1 MFEIGN
7 SLREARLRQGL
18 DFPEI
23 EQATKIRPKYLRAL
37 EDEQFEILPGQTYVK
52 GFLRSYAEYLG
63 LDGQLY
69 VDEYNSRYIHVDEET
84 PLRAR
89 STSSLGRAG
98 PRFESSV
105 VLVALAAIAI
115 LTLLV
120 FAAWRFG
127 SNPPQTAIPDY
138 STQPPPASPKATTT
152 KQRTTTPTRRAR
164 MTLTGALGDSWV
176 EVYANSP
183 SGKLIHEGTVEA
195 GRSVRFG
202 VERVYRRYYVRV
214 RKPGNLRMT
223 VNGTVFSLPNRGSRT
238 AVTVTANGIRPAKAA

>member
-37 EDEQFEILPGQTYVK
+37 EDEQFDILPGQTYVK
-52 GFLRSYAEYLG
+52 GFLRAYSEYLG

-127 SNPPQTAIPDY
+127 SNTPETAIPDY
-138 STQPPPASPKATTT
+138 STEPPPA
-152 KQRTTTPTRRAR
+152 TPTTNPRTRSTPSLPRAK
-164 MTLTGALGDSWV
+164 MMLTGALGDSRV
-176 EVYANSP
+176 EVYANSAA
-183 SGKLIHEGTVEA
+183 GKLLFDGTVEA
-195 GRSVRFG
+195 GRSVLFG
-202 VERVYRRYYVRV
+202 TERVHRRYFVRM
-214 RKPGNLRMT
+214 RRPDNLRMT
-223 VNGTVFSLPNRGSRT
+223 VNGRVVNLGSRT
-238 AVTVTANGIRPAKAA
+238 AVVVTANGIRPAANA

>member
-37 EDEQFEILPGQTYVK
+37 EDEQFDILPGQTYVK
-52 GFLRSYAEYLG
+52 GFLRTYAEYLG

-84 PLRAR
+84 PLRTR
-89 STSSLGRAG
+89 NTSSLGRAG

-105 VLVALAAIAI
+105 VLVALAGIGI
-115 LTLLV
+115 VTLLV

-127 SNPPQTAIPDY
+127 SNTPDTAIPDY
-138 STQPPPASPKATTT
+138 STEPPAAAPTKPNKRAATL
-152 KQRTTTPTRRAR
+152 PRAR
-164 MTLTGALGDSWV
+164 MTLTGALGDSWA
-176 EVYANSP
+176 EVYANSRA
-183 SGKLIHEGTVEA
+183 GKLIFEGTVLA

-202 VERVYRRYYVRV
+202 HDRPHRRYFVRMG
-214 RKPGNLRMT
+214 RPGNLRMT
-223 VNGTVFSLPNRGSRT
+223 INGREVDLTRRT
-238 AVTVTANGIRPAKAA
+238 AVVVTANGIRPASTS

>member
-37 EDEQFEILPGQTYVK
+37 EDEQFDILPGQTYVK

-89 STSSLGRAG
+89 STSSLSRAG
-98 PRFESSV
+98 PHFETSV
-105 VLVALAAIAI
+105 VLAALAAIAI

-127 SNPPQTAIPDY
+127 SDTPDTAGIPDF
-138 STQPPPASPKATTT
+138 STQPPAASPQTKP
-152 KQRTTTPTRRAR
+152 KQRATPPLRRAR

-176 EVYANSP
+176 EVYANAP
-183 SGKLIHEGTVEA
+183 GGRLLHEGTLEA
-195 GRSVRFG
+195 GKSVRFG
-202 VERVYRRYYVRV
+202 VERVYRRYFVRIG
-214 RKPGNLRMT
+214 RPGNLRMT
-223 VNGTVFSLPNRGSRT
+223 VNGRVRELPRRGP
-238 AVTVTANGIRPAKAA
+238 VYVTARRVTAATGTT

>member
-37 EDEQFEILPGQTYVK
+37 EDEQFDILPGQTYVK
-52 GFLRSYAEYLG
+52 GFLRSYGEYLG

-105 VLVALAAIAI
+105 VLVTIAAIAI
-115 LTLLV
+115 VTLLV

-127 SNPPQTAIPDY
+127 SNTPETAIPDY
-138 STQPPPASPKATTT
+138 STEPPAAKPKRTQPPARPTSRPKA
-152 KQRTTTPTRRAR
+152 R
-164 MTLTGALGDSWV
+164 MVITGALGDSWV
-176 EVYANSP
+176 EVHANQP
-183 SGKLIHEGTVEA
+183 AGRLLFQGTVAA
-195 GRSVRFG
+195 GKSVMFG
-202 VERVYRRYYVRV
+202 TERVYRRYFVRMG
-214 RKPGNLRMT
+214 RPGNLRLT
-223 VNGTVFSLPNRGSRT
+223 VNGKVRELPSRGPVF
-238 AVTVTANGIRPAKAA
+238 VTAKRVTAASNAS

>member
-37 EDEQFEILPGQTYVK
+37 EDEQFDILPGQTYVK

-127 SNPPQTAIPDY
+127 SNPPQTGIPDY
-138 STQPPPASPKATTT
+138 STQPPPASPTTNA
-152 KQRTTTPTRRAR
+152 KQRTTPPNRRAR
-164 MTLTGALGDSWV
+164 MMLTGALGDSWV
-176 EVYANSP
+176 EVYANSR

-202 VERVYRRYYVRV
+202 TEHVYRRYFVRM
-214 RKPGNLRMT
+214 RSPENLRMT
-223 VNGTVFSLPNRGSRT
+223 VNGTVVSLPNRGART
-238 AVTVTANGIRPAKAA
+238 AVTVTANGIRPAKAT

>member
-37 EDEQFEILPGQTYVK
+37 EDEQFDILPGQTYVK
-52 GFLRSYAEYLG
+52 GFLRTYAEYLG

-105 VLVALAAIAI
+105 VLVALAGIGI

-127 SNPPQTAIPDY
+127 SNPPETIPDY
-138 STQPPPASPKATTT
+138 STEPPAASPK
-152 KQRTTTPTRRAR
+152 RPTPRAPALPRAR
-164 MTLTGALGDSWV
+164 MTITGALGDSWV
-176 EVYANSP
+176 EVYASSA
-183 SGKLIHEGTVEA
+183 SGKQIYEGTVLA
-195 GRSVRFG
+195 GSSVRFG
-202 VERVYRRYYVRV
+202 HERAYRRFFVRV
-214 RKPGNLRMT
+214 RTPRNLRMT
-223 VNGTVFSLPNRGSRT
+223 VNGRDVRLGSRQ
-238 AVTVTANGIRPAKAA
+238 AVVVTANGVKRAATS

>member
-37 EDEQFEILPGQTYVK
+37 EDEQFDILPGQTYVK

-105 VLVALAAIAI
+105 VLMALAAIAI

-127 SNPPQTAIPDY
+127 SNTPETAILDY
-138 STQPPPASPKATTT
+138 SRNQPPAATPQANTT
-152 KQRTTTPTRRAR
+152 KRASTLPRAR
-164 MTLTGALGDSWV
+164 LSLTGALGDSWA

-183 SGKLIHEGTVEA
+183 AGKPLFNGTVEA
-195 GRSVRFG
+195 GGTVRFG
-202 VERVYRRYYVRV
+202 HERAYRRYFVRI
-214 RKPGNLRMT
+214 RKPRNLRMT
-223 VNGTVFSLPNRGSRT
+223 INGRAVELPAGGLFY
-238 AVTVTANGIRPAKAA
+238 VTARRVTPARAAS

>member
-37 EDEQFEILPGQTYVK
+37 EDEQFDILPGQTYVK
-52 GFLRSYAEYLG
+52 GFLRSYAGYLG

-89 STSSLGRAG
+89 STSSLGRTG

-127 SNPPQTAIPDY
+127 SNTPKTAIPDF
-138 STQPPPASPKATTT
+138 STQPPAAQPKART
-152 KQRTTTPTRRAR
+152 KAR
-164 MTLTGALGDSWV
+164 PAAGPRVRLNVTGAFGDSWV
-176 EVYANSP
+176 EVHAGSAA
-183 SGKLIHEGTVEA
+183 GRQLFEGTVAA
-195 GRSVRFG
+195 GRSVVFG
-202 VERVYRRYYVRV
+202 TERVYRRYFVRMG
-214 RKPGNLRMT
+214 RPGNLRMT
-223 VNGTVFSLPNRGSRT
+223 VNGRVRELPSRGP
-238 AVTVTANGIRPAKAA
+238 VYVTARRVTAAPASP